1 MAEDAMIAERF
12 PVVRGDDHQRV
23 VQQPL
28 AAQRL
33 EQPPELVIE

>member
-23 VQQPL
+23 VQEPL
-28 AAQRL
+28 TAKIV
-33 EQPPELVIE
+33 EQPPELVV